1 MKYFW
6 QDEEEN
12 KWILPVILDKDIPI
26 SYTKDP
32 GAEIRNKLEAIFKYM
47 NGTRNFIL
55 LISNRTAF
63 VNSFFYYIGVTWMTN
78 YNKTFEIVDLGHIKE
93 DYTLLQKMEY
103 APLLMVPYVNTDTY
117 SLRGI
122 RDRIGAILIKRQV
135 RNMPTIIELYSRK
148 SAPNLT
154 QQEILG
160 LLQSLSSIYG
170 DNCAGSFLD
179 KTSNCKL
186 IRLK

>member
-12 KWILPVILDKDIPI
+12 QWILPVILDKNIPM

-32 GAEIRNKLEAIFKYM
+32 GKEIRAKLEAIFKYI

-55 LISNRTAF
+55 IISNRTAF
-63 VNSFFYYIGVTWMTN
+63 VNSFFYYIGITWMAN

-93 DYTLLQKMEY
+93 DYTLLQKMEH

-117 SLRGI
+117 SLRDV
-122 RDRIGAILIKRQV
+122 RDRIGSILIKRQV
-135 RNMPTIIELYSRK
+135 RNIPTIIELYSRK
-148 SAPNLT
+148 AATNLT

-179 KTSNCKL
+179 KTSNTK
-186 IRLK
+186 ILKMR

>member
-6 QDEEEN
+6 QEDEEYQ
-12 KWILPVILDKDIPI
+12 WILPVILDKNIPM

-32 GAEIRNKLEAIFKYM
+32 GKEITDKLAVIFKFI

-55 LISNRTAF
+55 VISNRTAF
-63 VNSFFYYIGVTWMTN
+63 VNSFFYYIGITWMTN

-93 DYTLLQKMEY
+93 DYALLQKIEH

-117 SLRGI
+117 SLRDV

-135 RNMPTIIELYSRK
+135 RNLPTIIELYSRK
-148 SAPNLT
+148 AAPNLK
-154 QQEILG
+154 QQEILE

-179 KTSNCKL
+179 KTANVK
-186 IRLK
+186 ILKVK

>member
-6 QDEEEN
+6 QEEDEN
-12 KWILPVILDKDIPI
+12 GWILPVILDKNIPM

-32 GAEIRNKLEAIFKYM
+32 GKEINDKLAAIFKYIK
-47 NGTRNFIL
+47 GTRNFIL
-55 LISNRTAF
+55 VISNRTAF
-63 VNSFFYYIGVTWMTN
+63 VNSLFYYIGITWMTN

-117 SLRGI
+117 SLRDV
-122 RDRIGAILIKRQV
+122 RDRVGALLIKRQV

-148 SAPNLT
+148 AAPNLT

-179 KTSNCKL
+179 KNSGCK
-186 IRLK
+186 ILKLR

>member
-12 KWILPVILDKDIPI
+12 QWILPVILDKNIPM

-32 GAEIRNKLEAIFKYM
+32 GKEITDKLEAIFRYI

-55 LISNRTAF
+55 IVSNRTAF
-63 VNSFFYYIGVTWMTN
+63 VNSFFYYIGVTWMAS
-78 YNKTFEIVDLGHIKE
+78 YNKAFEIVDLGHIKE
-93 DYTLLQKMEY
+93 DYTLLQKMEF

-117 SLRGI
+117 SLRDV

-135 RNMPTIIELYSRK
+135 RNLPTIIELYSRK
-148 SAPNLT
+148 TATNLT

-170 DNCAGSFLD
+170 DNCAGTFLD
-179 KTSNCKL
+179 KTANVKVIKL
-186 IRLK
+186 K